1 MRALRPLRALHP
13 LLALGLAAGATG
25 CSGQNQSGDMQVP
38 AVVSGV
44 VEARPPCRA
53 GQVCPFV
60 VALVPDAVV
69 EAEGK
74 DGTHWVRADAGGH
87 YHVSLLVGTWTLTAR
102 RTTTGPAGPPV
113 RVQLSPGGAATV
125 NLQVS

>member
-1 MRALRPLRALHP
+1 MRPRRSLRP
-13 LLALGLAAGATG
+13 LLALGLAVGASA
-25 CSGQNQSGDMQVP
+25 CSGQNQSGQMQVP

-53 GQVCPFV
+53 GQVCSFV
-60 VALVPDAVV
+60 VALVPDALV

-74 DGTHWVRADAGGH
+74 DGIHRVRADARGH
-87 YHVSLLVGTWTLTAR
+87 YHLSLLVGTWTLTAH
-102 RTTTGPAGPPV
+102 RTTGAPAGPPV
-113 RVQLSPGGAATV
+113 RVQLTPGGAATV